1 MDGAGTERSF
11 PPHTGYVPRRERR
24 IFASHYWPGEGLEP
38 ENFLEQRFVKGKD
51 PSSDQIKLAIQDCL
65 KRLLGPSMETETRA
79 QLKERADAEAIK
91 VFVTNLRQLLMSSPL
106 GQKRVLAIDPG
117 FRTGCKIVCLS
128 ESGALLHHDVLP
140 LSINPGPDAERRFI
154 ALCEKYKTEAIAI
167 GNGTA
172 GRETETFVRQ
182 LISSGKLAKLAVVVV
197 NESGASVYSASEV
210 AREEFPNED
219 ITVRGAVSIGRRL
232 IDPLAELVKVD
243 PKAIGVGQ
251 YQHDVDQRALKDS
264 LDDVVVSCVNT
275 VGVEVN
281 TAQQAAA
288 LYTSQGL
295 AGR

>member
-1 MDGAGTERSF
+1 MLSVASLPCVKNTK
-11 PPHTGYVPRRERR
+11 PRR
-24 IFASHYWPGEGLEP
+24 L
-38 ENFLEQRFVKGKD
+38 
-51 PSSDQIKLAIQDCL
+51 PSATKQ
-65 KRLLGPSMETETRA
+65 P
-79 QLKERADAEAIK
+79 
-91 VFVTNLRQLLMSSPL
+91 
-106 GQKRVLAIDPG
+106 
-117 FRTGCKIVCLS
+117 
-128 ESGALLHHDVLP
+128 
-140 LSINPGPDAERRFI
+140 
-154 ALCEKYKTEAIAI
+154 
-167 GNGTA
+167 

-210 AREEFPNED
+210 AGEEFPNED

-281 TAQQAAA
+281 TASKQLLSYVSGLSGQIAEISFDSAMKMDRSA
-288 LYTSQGL
+288 LVLS
-295 AGR
+295 